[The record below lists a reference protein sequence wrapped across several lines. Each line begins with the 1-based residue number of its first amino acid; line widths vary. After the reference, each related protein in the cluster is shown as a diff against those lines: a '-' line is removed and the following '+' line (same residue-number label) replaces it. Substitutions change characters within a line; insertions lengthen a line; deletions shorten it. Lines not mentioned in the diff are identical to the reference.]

1 MFSFSLPPPSL
12 GVLSAGTIVE
22 MNGRYSIC
30 KTKALP
36 HSLVY
41 IIKQDHP
48 LKVDGIINIV
58 QTIVI
63 VDYSSSDGAIRML
76 TPGSLPT
83 IIRPGALF

>member
-1 MFSFSLPPPSL
+1 
-12 GVLSAGTIVE
+12 

-36 HSLVY
+36 HSLGY

-48 LKVDGIINIV
+48 LKADGIINIV

-63 VDYSSSDGAIRML
+63 VDYLSSDGAIRIL

-83 IIRPGALF
+83 IIGPGASF